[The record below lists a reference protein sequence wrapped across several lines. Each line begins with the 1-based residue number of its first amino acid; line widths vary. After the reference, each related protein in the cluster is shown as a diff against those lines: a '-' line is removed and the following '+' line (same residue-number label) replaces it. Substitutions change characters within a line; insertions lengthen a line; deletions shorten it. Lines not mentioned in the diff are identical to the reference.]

1 MIAKPQTFKRGGRFS
16 TARERAEYL
25 QKDGRELGVAT
36 QNVNDEAK
44 WWNELDRTTARYHL
58 RGDVVAREFV
68 LSPSPEDNAT
78 PEQMLDFG
86 REWAARCFPDHEA
99 AIIVHDD
106 SAERIARGK
115 EGLVHAHVYVN
126 APNLKTGRKM
136 KLTNAEVRRNHDA
149 AQDMCAKRGWSEQ
162 QRYYNAEE
170 KKVSRLASKR
180 TDFERR
186 PARERSARYKTSAPS
201 AERQRERLQEFEQS
215 RLAAKGLGY
224 REYREAMSGRE
235 LDKTAIRRALKESAG
250 AAAANGTTL
259 KAELTARGVRME
271 RAADGDFKYALEG
284 RKLYFKGAT
293 LGKAFARD
301 TLGKSISLG
310 RQTVDE
316 QTQSRS
322 LSL

>member
-1 MIAKPQTFKRGGRFS
+1 MIVKPQTLKRGGRFA
-16 TARERAEYL
+16 TARERAGYL
-25 QKDGRELGVAT
+25 QRDGRELDVAT
-36 QNVNDEAK
+36 QNVNDEAR
-44 WWNELDRTTARYHL
+44 WWDELDRTTARYRL

-68 LSPSPEDNAT
+68 LSPSPSDNAA
-78 PEQMLDFG
+78 PEQMLEFG

-99 AIIVHDD
+99 AIVVHGD
-106 SAERIARGK
+106 SAERIARGRD
-115 EGLVHAHVYVN
+115 GLVHAHVYVN
-126 APNLKTGRKM
+126 APNLETGRKM
-136 KLTNAEVRRNHDA
+136 KLTNADVRRNHDV

-162 QRYYNAEE
+162 PRYYDAKE

-186 PARERSARYKTSAPS
+186 PARERSARYKAPSPS
-201 AERQRERLQEFEQS
+201 AERQRERLKAFEQS

-224 REYREAMSGRE
+224 REYAEAMGGRE

-259 KAELTARGVRME
+259 KAELARRGVRME

-293 LGKAFARD
+293 LGKAFARGA
-301 TLGKSISLG
+301 LKEAISLG
-310 RQTVDE
+310 RSAVE
-316 QTQSRS
+316 EQSRS
-322 LSL
+322 HGLGL